1 MSYRQLWEGGDG
13 HSFLT
18 RLDGRTKLSF
28 LFCYALM
35 MIIVDNARTLF
46 FLFTLTL
53 VFHFLGKTPFYKWR
67 VLAIFILLGL
77 WGSIASQ
84 ALFFSQNPR
93 TPLVT
98 LISPGFPL
106 LGR

>member
-13 HSFLT
+13 HSFLM

-67 VLAIFILLGL
+67 VLAIGDR
-77 WGSIASQ
+77 SPVRR
-84 ALFFSQNPR
+84 FSFR
-93 TPLVT
+93 RIHGRPL
-98 LISPGFPL
+98 
-106 LGR
+106 

>member
-13 HSFLT
+13 HSFLM

-53 VFHFLGKTPFYKWR
+53 VFHSWERRP
-67 VLAIFILLGL
+67 
-77 WGSIASQ
+77 SISGGCSRSSSYWAFGDRSPVRR
-84 ALFFSQNPR
+84 FSFPR
-93 TPLVT
+93 IHGRPL
-98 LISPGFPL
+98 
-106 LGR
+106 

>member
-35 MIIVDNARTLF
+35 MIIVDNAL
-46 FLFTLTL
+46 
-53 VFHFLGKTPFYKWR
+53 
-67 VLAIFILLGL
+67 
-77 WGSIASQ
+77 S
-84 ALFFSQNPR
+84 
-93 TPLVT
+93 
-98 LISPGFPL
+98 LIHI
-106 LGR
+106 

>member
-13 HSFLT
+13 HSFLM

-67 VLAIFILLGL
+67 VLAIFGDR
-77 WGSIASQ
+77 SPVRR
-84 ALFFSQNPR
+84 FSFR
-93 TPLVT
+93 RIHGRPL
-98 LISPGFPL
+98 
-106 LGR
+106 